1 METQSIL
8 NQSAEIPQSSSTRF
22 SIILSFLFRF
32 FSSLF
37 FHPFPVCAIQSFFH
51 FLCNQMFLYL
61 CYMVLLHIPYVYRQM
76 FMFCHDGVGKAGGAK
91 RIEIPDS
98 ASHTS
103 LDLIREISF

>member
-1 METQSIL
+1 MKNVHMETQSIL
-8 NQSAEIPQSSSTRF
+8 NQSAGIPQSSSTRF

-51 FLCNQMFLYL
+51 FLCNQN
-61 CYMVLLHIPYVYRQM
+61 VYRQM

>member
-1 METQSIL
+1 MKNVHMETQSIL

-37 FHPFPVCAIQSFFH
+37 FFIRFQYVQSNPFFTFSAIK
-51 FLCNQMFLYL
+51 
-61 CYMVLLHIPYVYRQM
+61 VR
-76 FMFCHDGVGKAGGAK
+76 KAGGAK
-91 RIEIPDS
+91 RIERPDS
-98 ASHTS
+98 ASLTS